1 MSDKDLTPETT
12 AVVESA
18 EHTTNLYTYMSND
31 ISKLA
36 EALSKFQWTVE
47 APEKDSTVKVK
58 TSTGGSYE
66 FSYATLDS
74 ITKTIKKPL
83 AESGLAT
90 FSIIRGENF
99 VTKLV
104 HTSGQW
110 IESTLKLSDLTNG
123 KKGAQELGSAITY
136 ARRYLLCSILGVV
149 ADEDDDGNKASGNE
163 VQDKTAKTP
172 DAKPWF
178 NEPQFKAFSEAVKEE
193 KLVISS
199 YESAISEIEKKYNI
213 SWKARDWVK
222 DFVTDYLSDK
232 QQ

>member
-1 MSDKDLTPETT
+1 MSDKDQLTPET
-12 AVVESA
+12 ALVESP
-18 EHTTNLYTYMSND
+18 EHTANLYTYMSND

-110 IESTLKLSDLTNG
+110 IESTLKLADLTNG

-163 VQDKTAKTP
+163 VQDKTAKTA

-178 NEPQFKAFSEAVKEE
+178 NQEQFDNFITALAEWKVVVKDLDEA
-193 KLVISS
+193 LV
-199 YESAISEIEKKYNI
+199 EIKKKYNI
-213 SWKARDWVK
+213 SGKAKNCVDNYLKTGEIAWK
-222 DFVTDYLSDK
+222 
-232 QQ
+232 